1 MDNRLSKHLVVLG
14 LTGLCL
20 LFAAGANA
28 AKPDKVDLCHAPPD
42 NPLNYTPIQ
51 VGISALGDHLAHGD
65 WLVTEEMCDAI
76 ADNNCDGFA
85 DPIADDAD
93 CEAQL
98 IIGATCVAGVCELPS
113 SDTPIG
119 TITGDINRGGSPP
132 GSDRGVESAAVNLV
146 ADAQWWATSSIGS
159 EIAFMNPGG
168 VRSDLLYAESAG
180 EGDGVV
186 TFGEV
191 FTFQPFGNILLTFPM
206 TGAQIIAVLEEQ
218 CQPIGSSR
226 PILHLGVSDG
236 FTYDLA
242 TTIDAGQCTSITV
255 SNIQLDGVDLDL
267 GATYLVTTN
276 SFLSEGGDNFGTFDT
291 IDSGTKIYGGS
302 DLEAI
307 INYLAANSPVAPP
320 STDRVNELP

>member
-20 LFAAGANA
+20 LIAVGANA
-28 AKPDKVDLCHAPPD
+28 AEPGKVDICHAPPD
-42 NPLNYTPIQ
+42 NPSNYTPIQ
-51 VGISALGDHLAHGD
+51 VGIRSLGDHLAHGD

-113 SDTPIG
+113 PDTPIG
-119 TITGDINRGGSPP
+119 TITEDINRGGSPP

-168 VRSDLLYAESAG
+168 VRSDLSYAESAG

-191 FTFQPFGNILLTFPM
+191 FTFQPFNNILLTFPM

-218 CQPIGSSR
+218 CQPPGSSR

-255 SNIQLDGVDLDL
+255 SNIKLDGVDLSLD
-267 GATYLVTTN
+267 ATYLVTTN
-276 SFLSEGGDNFGTFDT
+276 SFLSGGGDNFDTFDT
-291 IDSGTKIYGGS
+291 IDPGTKIYGGS

-307 INYLAANSPVAPP
+307 TNYLAANSPVAPP
-320 STDRVNELP
+320 TTDRVNELP